1 MDHLNILQK
10 SQLFKNLKPEVLEE
24 LSKYFEVKKLSANEN
39 IFFEGDNGSELYIIA
54 LGTVRVLKNDP
65 TSGEEKNLA
74 MLATGSYFGEMAIIS
89 SEHKRTATLETVE
102 ATTLI
107 GLNKDNL
114 KKICDENPEISSEI
128 YKSLAQALATRLN
141 MTNDYLAHYKT
152 LIDQK
157 DH

>member
-65 TSGEEKNLA
+65 ESGEEKNLA

-114 KKICDENPEISSEI
+114 KKICNENPEISSEI
-128 YKSLAQALATRLN
+128 YKSLAQALATRLK